1 MCVCVY
7 ITGFVSIDCGIPED
21 SSYNDETT
29 DIKYVSDAAFVES
42 GTIHSIDLE
51 FQTSSVEKQ
60 FQNVRSFPQ
69 GKRNCY
75 DVKPPRGKGFKY
87 LIRTRFM
94 YGNYDNLGKAPEFD
108 LYLGV
113 NLWDSVILDNATT
126 VATKEIIY
134 TLRSDHVH
142 VCLVDKDKGT
152 PFLSVLELRL
162 LKTDTYETPYDSIML
177 YRRWDL
183 GSLGDRPVRLV

>member
-1 MCVCVY
+1 MLL
-7 ITGFVSIDCGIPED
+7 
-21 SSYNDETT
+21 SS
-29 DIKYVSDAAFVES
+29 SP

-60 FQNVRSFPQ
+60 FQNVRSFPE

-75 DVKPPRGKGFKY
+75 DVKPPQGKGFKY

-94 YGNYDNLGKAPEFD
+94 YGNYDKLGKAPEFD

-142 VCLVDKDKGT
+142 VCLVDKDKGI